1 MSGADDTLRP
11 DALRASGSWLYDLK
25 PTRADF
31 ILVVCLAVV
40 LSWMGLGGT
49 RVGGLLAPL
58 LGGATGPGTEP
69 GFALDILT
77 GILIAIAVWVNVA
90 IVRLLP
96 FVAQIG
102 IVWVELLL
110 LFVAFVSSFNRD
122 LGVWF
127 EESQTGQ
134 TNIAFLITTGAVTTL
149 YVSLVSIA
157 IACCLAMA
165 AALAR
170 LSKSGPA
177 YAVSTF
183 YTSFFRGTPLL
194 LQVYLIYLGL
204 PTLGRQF
211 ALDAV
216 PSGIIALSLCYGAYM
231 AEIFRAGIL
240 GVPHGQ
246 RDAAMALGLPP
257 GLTFRKI
264 IFPQAMRLIVPP
276 TGNQFIAMLK
286 DSSLVSVMGVWE
298 LTKTAQIIGKRD
310 FRVFE
315 MLIAAAIIYWVMSI
329 CFELIQS
336 RIERHYGKG
345 YVR

>member
-1 MSGADDTLRP
+1 
-11 DALRASGSWLYDLK
+11 
-25 PTRADF
+25 
-31 ILVVCLAVV
+31 
-40 LSWMGLGGT
+40 
-49 RVGGLLAPL
+49 
-58 LGGATGPGTEP
+58 
-69 GFALDILT
+69 
-77 GILIAIAVWVNVA
+77 
-90 IVRLLP
+90 
-96 FVAQIG
+96 
-102 IVWVELLL
+102 
-110 LFVAFVSSFNRD
+110 
-122 LGVWF
+122 
-127 EESQTGQ
+127 
-134 TNIAFLITTGAVTTL
+134 
-149 YVSLVSIA
+149 
-157 IACCLAMA
+157 MA